1 MKEFQIKNFT
11 FKLGK
16 NKFENDKLIDES
28 GDYDIWFHINNLPSS
43 HGILFTN
50 SSNKVDRAILKICC
64 LFLKQNSKYKSEKKL
79 EIIVCKISNIR
90 KTKNIGEVIIGKNFK
105 IITI

>member
-16 NKFENDKLIDES
+16 NKFENNKLIDES
-28 GDYDIWFHINNLPSS
+28 EDYDIWFHFNNKPSS

-50 SSNKVDRAILKICC
+50 KSNKVDRAILKICC
-64 LFLKQNSKYKSEKKL
+64 LFLKQNSKYKSEKKV
-79 EIIVCKISNIR
+79 EIIVCKISNI
-90 KTKNIGEVIIGKNFK
+90 KKSKNIGEVVIGKEYK
-105 IITI
+105 IFTI